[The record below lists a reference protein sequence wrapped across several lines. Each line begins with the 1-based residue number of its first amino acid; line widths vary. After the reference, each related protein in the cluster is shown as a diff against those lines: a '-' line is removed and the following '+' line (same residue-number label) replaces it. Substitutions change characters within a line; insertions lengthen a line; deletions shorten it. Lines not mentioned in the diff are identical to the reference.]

1 MSFYN
6 PNIQR
11 AFEEDKREFI
21 QLKGVT
27 LATYTI
33 VYRINDGYVVT
44 DLSHIHSKFQL
55 LFQRFENLQQQRNL
69 MLVDSVF
76 PVLMADIALEVLL
89 GSVCTLRE
97 YIGSEKTL
105 KMVSD
110 GYEELFLPYKLHD
123 FIELLVYSDIASRHS
138 SKLERDFRRVYCRK
152 NTADELKYFTLYE
165 RLKLYDYL
173 IREMRLEIDWEKS
186 DIKKHKAC
194 LCLRL
199 RVE

>member
-11 AFEEDKREFI
+11 AFDEDERDFI
-21 QLKGVT
+21 QLKGLT
-27 LATYTI
+27 LATYVI
-33 VYRINDGYVVT
+33 VYRINDGYSAT
-44 DLSHIHSKFQL
+44 DISQIHSKFQL
-55 LFQRFENLQQQRNL
+55 LFQRFGNLHQQRNL
-69 MLVDSVF
+69 MMVDSVF

-89 GSVCTLRE
+89 GVVRSLRE

-105 KMVSD
+105 KIVPD
-110 GYEELFLPYKLHD
+110 GYEELYLPHKFHD
-123 FIELLVYSDIASRHS
+123 FIELLVYSDIASKHS
-138 SKLERDFRRVYCRK
+138 SKVERDFRRIYCRK
-152 NTADELKYFTLYE
+152 STADEFEYFTLYE

-173 IREMRLEIDWEKS
+173 MREMRLEIDWEKS
-186 DIKKHKAC
+186 GIKGHEAR

>member
-33 VYRINDGYVVT
+33 VYRINDCYVFT

-55 LFQRFENLQQQRNL
+55 LFQRFENLHQQRNL

-89 GSVCTLRE
+89 GNVCTLQE
-97 YIGSEKTL
+97 YICSKKTL
-105 KMVSD
+105 KMVSN
-110 GYEELFLPYKLHD
+110 GYEELFLPYKFHD
-123 FIELLVYSDIASRHS
+123 FIELLVYSDIASKHS
-138 SKLERDFRRVYCRK
+138 SKVERDFHRIYCCK
-152 NTADELKYFTLYE
+152 STADELEYFTLFE
-165 RLKLYDYL
+165 RLKLSDYL
-173 IREMRLEIDWEKS
+173 MREMRLEIDWKKS
-186 DIKKHKAC
+186 GIKGHKAR